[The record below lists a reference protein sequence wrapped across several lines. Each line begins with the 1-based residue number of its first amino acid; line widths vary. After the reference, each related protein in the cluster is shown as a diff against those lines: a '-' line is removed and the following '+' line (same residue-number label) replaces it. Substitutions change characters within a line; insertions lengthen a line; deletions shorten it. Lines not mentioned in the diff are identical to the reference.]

1 MNLLQK
7 YLVVALLLSGSLS
20 IQIVSA
26 ETLKEK
32 QVQQPIPSASNFL
45 GIGAGAFPKTSGS
58 SELRTMFLPVVQYS
72 WGDLAYISGW

>member
-32 QVQQPIPSASNFL
+32 QVQTIAQDYLEMMN
-45 GIGAGAFPKTSGS
+45 
-58 SELRTMFLPVVQYS
+58 V
-72 WGDLAYISGW
+72 